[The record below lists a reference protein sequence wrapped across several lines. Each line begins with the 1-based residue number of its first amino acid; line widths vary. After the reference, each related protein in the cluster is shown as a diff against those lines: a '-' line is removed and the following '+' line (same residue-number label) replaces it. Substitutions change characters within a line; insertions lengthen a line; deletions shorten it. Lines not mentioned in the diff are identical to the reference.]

1 MITTASNRILLPAAF
16 ALALVAG
23 PSVASADVAPD
34 TESETANGETAN
46 GETANGETA
55 GGETKGGE
63 TGDDGKSDDKGCAA
77 ARPDT
82 FAGAGVAFG
91 IALFAGLALRRRRPA
106 A

>member
-1 MITTASNRILLPAAF
+1 MAMTASNRILLPTAF

-34 TESETANGETAN
+34 TESETAN

-82 FAGAGVAFG
+82 FAGAGLAFG
-91 IALFAGLALRRRRPA
+91 LALFAGLALRRRRPA